1 MNKRTLYKLAVLVT
15 VVSGGIMHPMRSMAF
30 ITYYSDE
37 AAWRVAVNLTVME
50 PFNAGG
56 LQPFTSVSTVAGG
69 IGPASGVLSGS
80 VWKDSMYNNPVY
92 QSRTTFSYA
101 PGQIVGAGAL
111 WDTSVNGDGIGIDIY
126 MDGGSESVGH
136 IGAIHGTFFGWTS
149 STPFNSFLMNI
160 YFLQGG
166 GGETFDMD
174 NLEFALVPEPG
185 MREILGMGVIGIGIL
200 RRKC

>member
-1 MNKRTLYKLAVLVT
+1 MNKRILYKLAVVAT
-15 VVSGGIMHPMRSMAF
+15 VVVSGVFHPMRSMAF
-30 ITYYSDE
+30 ITYYSDQ
-37 AAWRVAVNLTVME
+37 AAWQAAVGLTVLE

-92 QSRTTFSYA
+92 HSSTTFSYA

-126 MDGGSESVGH
+126 LNGGSESVGH
-136 IGAIHGTFFGWTS
+136 
-149 STPFNSFLMNI
+149 
-160 YFLQGG
+160 
-166 GGETFDMD
+166 
-174 NLEFALVPEPG
+174 
-185 MREILGMGVIGIGIL
+185 
-200 RRKC
+200 